1 MVSKIWIVIP
11 IVVIVVAS
19 LSIIY
24 LLQHGATSTGAKAT
38 RVAKTNTSL
47 NASSISASQRGLNR
61 AVANNYEISYDF
73 SSNITMKV
81 AQNINGEVKTSTRY
95 IKARGT
101 IIFGY
106 LNNTSKNVGILYL
119 ALKNVKANLVIKNE
133 YTLNRTVGN
142 LTYVLVMTR
151 RAVGNNFIIN
161 VCELIPGYYL
171 PICKTF
177 TLSRSRI
184 ASYHLSLRALASS
197 CRLEGT
203 RRIAVGNKAV
213 QVYCYTCHIS
223 TNIAKL
229 TRLMT
234 FTGPLV
240 SFPGNVTANI
250 HICTM
255 YSIDKI
261 PNIIMSLSAQA
272 NISLELPAIKTTI
285 RLWAKM
291 EPTRL
296 TTFNYTEYMNT
307 MKIFQRR

>member
-19 LSIIY
+19 LSIVY
-24 LLQHGATSTGAKAT
+24 LLQHGATSTGAKAI
-38 RVAKTNTSL
+38 RVAKVSTSL
-47 NASSISASQRGLNR
+47 NASGASTSQRSLSR
-61 AVANNYEISYDF
+61 TVADNYEISYDF
-73 SSNITMKV
+73 NSNITIKV
-81 AQNINGEVKTSTRY
+81 AQSISGEVKTSTRY
-95 IKARGT
+95 IKAKGT

-106 LNNTSKNVGILYL
+106 LNDTSKNVGILYL

-133 YTLNRTVGN
+133 YVLNRTVGN

-151 RAVGNNFIIN
+151 RVVGNNFIIN

-171 PICKTF
+171 PICRTF
-177 TLSRSRI
+177 TLSKSKV
-184 ASYHLSLRALASS
+184 ASYRLTLHALAGS

-203 RRIAVGNKAV
+203 RRIVVGNRTV
-213 QVYCYTCHIS
+213 QAYCYTCHIS

-234 FTGPLV
+234 FTGSV
-240 SFPGNVTANI
+240 ASFPGNVTANI

-291 EPTRL
+291 KPTRL